1 MKSLKEKQFLV
12 NMAKALG
19 QTPDPALVKEIDDH
33 NKIMES
39 ITPMGDEFSSLIS
52 QLQQLKDEVE
62 TIKTTV
68 EVKQQYFP
76 KPPSLDDLFASM
88 AGEEVAETIEVP
100 IVDEQIEQGEQSVEP
115 IEPVNPLIDAVSKHI
130 TNDVK
135 NEAQSFQQPVIDPV
149 VKSLD
154 DIRKKISYL
163 ESWMAKISA
172 AGPGSGEVN
181 LKNLDD
187 FNKNGIDFRD
197 PASST
202 AVDGMAVVYNA
213 ANAKF
218 ELQAVSGGNGGG
230 AVNSVN
236 GKTGTVVL
244 TTANVSE
251 NANLYFT
258 NARSIASLTAGTNI
272 TIAANGRIS
281 SSGGGGGSV
290 DLTSVSSNVIPDT
303 DSFYDLGSLNKRW
316 KTLYLANNTI
326 DLGGALISSDG
337 TGIITISSSGAVLP
351 VNSKVT
357 VDGNEKQIALVG
369 NTGAIASVVPF
380 YTQNLGLNTTAT
392 NFTFG
397 ANPDSYVFTN
407 FYTSTGATLTQST
420 IAQFYF

>member
-1 MKSLKEKQFLV
+1 MKSLKEKQILV

-19 QTPDPALVKEIDDH
+19 QTPDPALVKEIDNH

-88 AGEEVAETIEVP
+88 AKEEVTETIEVP
-100 IVDEQIEQGEQSVEP
+100 FVDEPIEQGEL

-149 VKSLD
+149 IKSLD

-172 AGPGSGEVN
+172 TGPGSGEVN
-181 LKNLDD
+181 LKSLDD

-197 PASST
+197 PASMST
-202 AVDGMAVVYNA
+202 VDGMAVVFNA

-218 ELQAVSGGNGGG
+218 ELQTVSGGNGG

-251 NANLYFT
+251 NTNLYFT

-290 DLTSVSSNVIPDT
+290 DLTNVSSNVIPDT

-337 TGIITISSSGAVLP
+337 TGIITISSTGAVLP

-407 FYTSTGATLTQST
+407 FFTSTGATLTQST